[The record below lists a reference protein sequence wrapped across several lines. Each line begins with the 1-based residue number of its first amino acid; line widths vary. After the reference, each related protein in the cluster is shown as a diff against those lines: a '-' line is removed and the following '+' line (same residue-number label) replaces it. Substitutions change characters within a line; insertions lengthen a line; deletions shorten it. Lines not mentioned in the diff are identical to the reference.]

1 MDRIIKDGTDVNE
14 IENRRTI
21 ERINKTTG
29 WFFAKINKVNKPLA
43 KPAKRKRRF
52 KLLKSG

>member
-1 MDRIIKDGTDVNE
+1 MDRIIKDGTDINE